1 MTVGQLTIVDPLSVL
16 LIALMSA
23 LGAVLLCA
31 ALILI
36 IGCCVCRRRVKKKM
50 LKYKMAHESEKEVL
64 HQQVENV
71 VSQIQV
77 LHGQIEGGT
86 LKYIKYE
93 IYIAYTYII
102 N

>member
-1 MTVGQLTIVDPLSVL
+1 MVGQLTIVDLLSVL
-16 LIALMSA
+16 WIALMSA

-36 IGCCVCRRRVKKKM
+36 IGCCICQRRVKKKI
-50 LKYKMAHESEKEVL
+50 LTYKMVHESEKEVL

-86 LKYIKYE
+86 L
-93 IYIAYTYII
+93 
-102 N
+102 